1 MPYMYGNLSA
11 VAIGRGP
18 RRCLFE
24 CLKNILLDFK
34 NGHNRFITSVGPYGA
49 YQCAHLGTFLSIKW
63 IDPVVFYQIQYG
75 RTAVVHGFHVVK
87 GDDGMGQIL
96 PR

>member
-1 MPYMYGNLSA
+1 MYRLVSIWEAQKYNALHVRQLSAADYLSA

-34 NGHNRFITSVGPYGA
+34 NGHNRFITRCVRRPA
-49 YQCAHLGTFLSIKW
+49 
-63 IDPVVFYQIQYG
+63 
-75 RTAVVHGFHVVK
+75 
-87 GDDGMGQIL
+87 L
-96 PR
+96 PRVVRVRPTRRAVMLCRYCQLVSVC

>member
-1 MPYMYGNLSA
+1 VVPPEMFGQGTKGRWRGPLEVPAAPGMYDNLSA

-49 YQCAHLGTFLSIKW
+49 Y
-63 IDPVVFYQIQYG
+63 
-75 RTAVVHGFHVVK
+75 
-87 GDDGMGQIL
+87 
-96 PR
+96 

>member
-1 MPYMYGNLSA
+1 MYGNLSA

-18 RRCLFE
+18 RRCLFEAAVFRFE

-49 YQCAHLGTFLSIKW
+49 Y
-63 IDPVVFYQIQYG
+63 
-75 RTAVVHGFHVVK
+75 
-87 GDDGMGQIL
+87 
-96 PR
+96 

>member
-24 CLKNILLDFK
+24 CLKNILRDFK
-34 NGHNRFITSVGPYGA
+34 NDHNRFITSVGPYGA
-49 YQCAHLGTFLSIKW
+49 Y
-63 IDPVVFYQIQYG
+63 
-75 RTAVVHGFHVVK
+75 
-87 GDDGMGQIL
+87 
-96 PR
+96 